1 MTVTVIDQNGA
12 ASSEVRTLVQN
23 LRSAQ
28 SLAAIIQDVNSNMD
42 ASQMLELYGLD
53 PVNVPATAWVN
64 NINALV
70 TLLEDT
76 TVQNFT
82 GLLV

>member
-12 ASSEVRTLVQN
+12 VSSEVRTLVQN
-23 LRSAQ
+23 LRSAA
-28 SLAAIIQDVNSNMD
+28 SLAATIQDINSNMD
-42 ASQMLELYGLD
+42 SGQMQELFGLD
-53 PVNVPATAWVN
+53 PVNVPVTAWKN

-70 TLLEDT
+70 TLLDNT

>member
-12 ASSEVRTLVQN
+12 VSSEVRTLVQN
-23 LRSAQ
+23 LRSAAN
-28 SLAAIIQDVNSNMD
+28 LAATIQDINSNMD
-42 ASQMLELYGLD
+42 SGQMQELFGLD
-53 PVNVPATAWVN
+53 PVNVPVTAWKN
-64 NINALV
+64 NINNLV
-70 TLLEDT
+70 TLLDNI

>member
-1 MTVTVIDQNGA
+1 MAVTVIDQNGA
-12 ASSEVRTLVQN
+12 VSSEVRTLVQN
-23 LRSAQ
+23 LRSAA

-42 ASQMLELYGLD
+42 ASQMQELYGLD

-70 TLLEDT
+70 TLLEDN